1 MHNIALLTQRT
12 THICTHTCTHI
23 LTKTKRQEATQK
35 NIKNVFVCHANK
47 TKRGEW
53 LNLTLKQNTHTHT
66 HIRAYGYM
74 HTYIDSYVIPI
85 WTSTILFR
93 RRKLRL
99 MHRSPKAKIKTET
112 KSTYKLQTLQN
123 CNHYNR
129 IVSLDP
135 PIEEYI

>member
-1 MHNIALLTQRT
+1 MHNIALLTHRT
-12 THICTHTCTHI
+12 THTCTHTHTLTHI

-35 NIKNVFVCHANK
+35 NIKKVFVCHANK

-53 LNLTLKQNTHTHT
+53 LNLTLKQNTHTYNQ
-66 HIRAYGYM
+66 AYRYM

-129 IVSLDP
+129 IVSLDL
-135 PIEEYI
+135 PIDE